1 MNNKHRFSLFYLLI
15 IPVSI
20 LTLIK
25 CETVDIT
32 YVPID
37 NNRSALDH
45 AYECEETL
53 GPLPKFSCDD
63 AIEVPTTKNG
73 IQLNSDSSN
82 YLDCDHPWA
91 FGMACQTGNKIGR
104 YQGINSD
111 GSENLDVVFIT
122 FFRDGGLGVIGNKIS
137 TGETC
142 FFSILDGVENNN
154 LPIPGESGYNEKW
167 MTPSAVAADKCVD
180 CHMSSPFLHT
190 PAVDQLQH
198 PQIPNELL
206 VPLTSNQP
214 YSVVGQ
220 EFGQPKTA
228 LFTNNQCT
236 ACHRPQCTSHFQNYP
251 LDELKMPAPFLNA
264 TNFDHSNIA
273 TMDRQEIRE
282 WCKTLGLDLFTGSG
296 D

>member
-1 MNNKHRFSLFYLLI
+1 MKKSLFFTLLVLLLCRCTI
-15 IPVSI
+15 DPH
-20 LTLIK
+20 
-25 CETVDIT
+25 DIT
-32 YVPID
+32 SEYGPIPG
-37 NNRSALDH
+37 RTALEY

-53 GPLPKFSCDD
+53 GPLPRFSFDD

-214 YSVVGQ
+214 YSVIGQ

-264 TNFDHSNIA
+264 NNFDHSDIA
-273 TMDRQEIRE
+273 TADRQEIRD
-282 WCKTLGLDLFTGSG
+282 WCKTLGIELSD
-296 D
+296 

>member
-1 MNNKHRFSLFYLLI
+1 MKKSLFFTLLVLLLCRCTI
-15 IPVSI
+15 DPH
-20 LTLIK
+20 
-25 CETVDIT
+25 DIT
-32 YVPID
+32 SEYGPIPG
-37 NNRSALDH
+37 RTALEY

-53 GPLPKFSCDD
+53 GPLPRFSFDD

-91 FGMACQTGNKIGR
+91 FGMACQTGNKVGR
-104 YQGINSD
+104 YQGINTD

-264 TNFDHSNIA
+264 TNFDHSDIA

>member
-1 MNNKHRFSLFYLLI
+1 MI

-154 LPIPGESGYNEKW
+154 LPIPG
-167 MTPSAVAADKCVD
+167 
-180 CHMSSPFLHT
+180 
-190 PAVDQLQH
+190 
-198 PQIPNELL
+198 
-206 VPLTSNQP
+206 
-214 YSVVGQ
+214 
-220 EFGQPKTA
+220 
-228 LFTNNQCT
+228 
-236 ACHRPQCTSHFQNYP
+236 
-251 LDELKMPAPFLNA
+251 
-264 TNFDHSNIA
+264 
-273 TMDRQEIRE
+273 
-282 WCKTLGLDLFTGSG
+282 
-296 D
+296 

>member
-1 MNNKHRFSLFYLLI
+1 MKKSLFFTLLVLLLCRCTI
-15 IPVSI
+15 DPH
-20 LTLIK
+20 
-25 CETVDIT
+25 DIT
-32 YVPID
+32 SEYGPIPG
-37 NNRSALDH
+37 RTALEY

-53 GPLPKFSCDD
+53 GPLPRFSFDD

-206 VPLTSNQP
+206 VPLTSNKP

-264 TNFDHSNIA
+264 TNFDHSDIA

-282 WCKTLGLDLFTGSG
+282 WCKTLGIELSD
-296 D
+296 

>member
-1 MNNKHRFSLFYLLI
+1 MKKSLFFTLLVLLLCRCTI
-15 IPVSI
+15 DPH
-20 LTLIK
+20 
-25 CETVDIT
+25 DIT
-32 YVPID
+32 SEYGPIPG
-37 NNRSALDH
+37 RTALEY

-53 GPLPKFSCDD
+53 GPLPRFSFDD

-214 YSVVGQ
+214 YSVIGQ

>member
-1 MNNKHRFSLFYLLI
+1 MI

-91 FGMACQTGNKIGR
+91 FGMACQTGNKVGR

>member
-1 MNNKHRFSLFYLLI
+1 MKKSLFFTLLVLLLCRCTI
-15 IPVSI
+15 DPH
-20 LTLIK
+20 
-25 CETVDIT
+25 DIT
-32 YVPID
+32 SEYGPIPG
-37 NNRSALDH
+37 RTALDY
-45 AYECEETL
+45 AYECEDTL
-53 GPLPKFSCDD
+53 GQLPRFSFDD

-264 TNFDHSNIA
+264 TNFDHSDIA

>member
-1 MNNKHRFSLFYLLI
+1 MI

-91 FGMACQTGNKIGR
+91 FGMACQTGNKVGR

-190 PAVDQLQH
+190 PAVDQIQH

-214 YSVVGQ
+214 YRVIGQ

>member
-1 MNNKHRFSLFYLLI
+1 MKKSLFFTLLVLLLCRCTI
-15 IPVSI
+15 DPH
-20 LTLIK
+20 
-25 CETVDIT
+25 DIT
-32 YVPID
+32 SEYGPIPG
-37 NNRSALDH
+37 RTALEY

-53 GPLPKFSCDD
+53 GPLPRFSFDD

-91 FGMACQTGNKIGR
+91 FGMACQTGNKVGR

-206 VPLTSNQP
+206 VPITSNQP

-264 TNFDHSNIA
+264 TNFDHRDIA

>member
-1 MNNKHRFSLFYLLI
+1 MKKSLFFTLLVLLLCRCTI
-15 IPVSI
+15 DPH
-20 LTLIK
+20 
-25 CETVDIT
+25 DIT
-32 YVPID
+32 SEYGPIPG
-37 NNRSALDH
+37 RTALEY

-53 GPLPKFSCDD
+53 GPLPRFSFDD

-73 IQLNSDSSN
+73 VQLNSDSSN

-264 TNFDHSNIA
+264 TNFDHSDIA

>member
-1 MNNKHRFSLFYLLI
+1 MKKSLFFTLLVLLLCRCTI
-15 IPVSI
+15 DPH
-20 LTLIK
+20 
-25 CETVDIT
+25 DIT
-32 YVPID
+32 SEYGPIPG
-37 NNRSALDH
+37 RTALEY

-53 GPLPKFSCDD
+53 GPLPRFSFDD

-122 FFRDGGLGVIGNKIS
+122 FCRDGGLGVIGHKLS

-154 LPIPGESGYNEKW
+154 LPTPGESGYNEKW

>member
-1 MNNKHRFSLFYLLI
+1 M
-15 IPVSI
+15 
-20 LTLIK
+20 
-25 CETVDIT
+25 
-32 YVPID
+32 
-37 NNRSALDH
+37 
-45 AYECEETL
+45 
-53 GPLPKFSCDD
+53 
-63 AIEVPTTKNG
+63 
-73 IQLNSDSSN
+73 
-82 YLDCDHPWA
+82 
-91 FGMACQTGNKIGR
+91 
-104 YQGINSD
+104 
-111 GSENLDVVFIT
+111 
-122 FFRDGGLGVIGNKIS
+122 
-137 TGETC
+137 
-142 FFSILDGVENNN
+142 
-154 LPIPGESGYNEKW
+154 
-167 MTPSAVAADKCVD
+167 AADQCIN

>member
-1 MNNKHRFSLFYLLI
+1 MKKSLFFTLLVLLLCRCTI
-15 IPVSI
+15 DPH
-20 LTLIK
+20 
-25 CETVDIT
+25 DIT
-32 YVPID
+32 SEYGPIPG
-37 NNRSALDH
+37 RTALEY

-53 GPLPKFSCDD
+53 GPLPRFSFDD

-122 FFRDGGLGVIGNKIS
+122 FCRDGGLGVIGHKLS

-264 TNFDHSNIA
+264 NNFDHSDIA
-273 TMDRQEIRE
+273 TADRQEIRD
-282 WCKTLGLDLFTGSG
+282 WCKTLGIELSD
-296 D
+296 

>member
-1 MNNKHRFSLFYLLI
+1 MKKSLFFTLLVLLLCRCTI
-15 IPVSI
+15 DPH
-20 LTLIK
+20 
-25 CETVDIT
+25 DIT
-32 YVPID
+32 SEYGPIPG
-37 NNRSALDH
+37 RTALEY

-53 GPLPKFSCDD
+53 GPLPRFSFDD

-264 TNFDHSNIA
+264 NNFDHSDIA
-273 TMDRQEIRE
+273 TADRQEIRD
-282 WCKTLGLDLFTGSG
+282 WCKTLGIELSD
-296 D
+296 

>member
-1 MNNKHRFSLFYLLI
+1 MKKSLFFTFLVLL
-15 IPVSI
+15 
-20 LTLIK
+20 LCRCTLDPH
-25 CETVDIT
+25 DIT
-32 YVPID
+32 SEYGPIPG
-37 NNRSALDH
+37 RTALEY

-53 GPLPKFSCDD
+53 GPLPRFSFDD

>member
-1 MNNKHRFSLFYLLI
+1 MKKSLFFTLLVLLLCRCTI
-15 IPVSI
+15 DPH
-20 LTLIK
+20 
-25 CETVDIT
+25 DIT
-32 YVPID
+32 SEYGPIPG
-37 NNRSALDH
+37 RTALEY

-53 GPLPKFSCDD
+53 GPLPRFSFDD

>member
-1 MNNKHRFSLFYLLI
+1 MKKSLFFTLLVLLLCRCTI
-15 IPVSI
+15 DPH
-20 LTLIK
+20 
-25 CETVDIT
+25 DIT
-32 YVPID
+32 SEYGPIPG
-37 NNRSALDH
+37 RTALEY

-53 GPLPKFSCDD
+53 GQLPRFSFDD

-273 TMDRQEIRE
+273 TMDIQEIRE

>member
-1 MNNKHRFSLFYLLI
+1 MKKSLFFTLLVLLLCRCTI
-15 IPVSI
+15 DPH
-20 LTLIK
+20 
-25 CETVDIT
+25 DIT
-32 YVPID
+32 SEYGPIPG
-37 NNRSALDH
+37 RTALEY

-53 GPLPKFSCDD
+53 GPLPRFSFDD

-264 TNFDHSNIA
+264 NNFDHSDIA
-273 TMDRQEIRE
+273 TADRQEIRD

>member
-1 MNNKHRFSLFYLLI
+1 MNNSNRLFLFYLLI
-15 IPVSI
+15 TPLI
-20 LTLIK
+20 LLSLTK

-32 YVPID
+32 YVSID

-63 AIEVPTTKNG
+63 AIEVSTTKNG

-91 FGMACQTGNKIGR
+91 FGMACQTGNKVGR
-104 YQGINSD
+104 YQGINAD

-264 TNFDHSNIA
+264 TNFDHSDIA

>member
-1 MNNKHRFSLFYLLI
+1 
-15 IPVSI
+15 
-20 LTLIK
+20 
-25 CETVDIT
+25 
-32 YVPID
+32 
-37 NNRSALDH
+37 
-45 AYECEETL
+45 
-53 GPLPKFSCDD
+53 
-63 AIEVPTTKNG
+63 
-73 IQLNSDSSN
+73 
-82 YLDCDHPWA
+82 
-91 FGMACQTGNKIGR
+91 
-104 YQGINSD
+104 
-111 GSENLDVVFIT
+111 
-122 FFRDGGLGVIGNKIS
+122 
-137 TGETC
+137 
-142 FFSILDGVENNN
+142 
-154 LPIPGESGYNEKW
+154 

-264 TNFDHSNIA
+264 NNFDHSDIA
-273 TMDRQEIRE
+273 TADRQEIRD
-282 WCKTLGLDLFTGSG
+282 WCKTLGIELSD
-296 D
+296 

>member
-1 MNNKHRFSLFYLLI
+1 MKKSLFFTLLVLLLCRCTI
-15 IPVSI
+15 DPH
-20 LTLIK
+20 
-25 CETVDIT
+25 DIT
-32 YVPID
+32 SEYGPIPG
-37 NNRSALDH
+37 RTALEY

-53 GPLPKFSCDD
+53 GPLPRFSFDD

-91 FGMACQTGNKIGR
+91 FGMACQTGNKVGR

-122 FFRDGGLGVIGNKIS
+122 FCRDGGLGVIGNKLS

-264 TNFDHSNIA
+264 TNFDHSDIA

>member
-1 MNNKHRFSLFYLLI
+1 MKKSLFFTLLVMLLCRCTI
-15 IPVSI
+15 DPH
-20 LTLIK
+20 
-25 CETVDIT
+25 DIT
-32 YVPID
+32 SEYGPIPG
-37 NNRSALDH
+37 RTALEY

-53 GPLPKFSCDD
+53 GPLPRFSFDD

-264 TNFDHSNIA
+264 TNFDHSDIA

>member
-1 MNNKHRFSLFYLLI
+1 MKKSLFFTLLVLLLCRCTI
-15 IPVSI
+15 DPH
-20 LTLIK
+20 
-25 CETVDIT
+25 DIT
-32 YVPID
+32 SEYGPIPG
-37 NNRSALDH
+37 RTALEY

-53 GPLPKFSCDD
+53 GPLPRFSFDD

-91 FGMACQTGNKIGR
+91 FGMACQTGNKVGR

-122 FFRDGGLGVIGNKIS
+122 FCRDGGLGVIGNKLS

-206 VPLTSNQP
+206 VPLISNQP

-264 TNFDHSNIA
+264 TNVDHSDIA

>member
-1 MNNKHRFSLFYLLI
+1 MKKSLFFTLLVLLLCRCTI
-15 IPVSI
+15 DPH
-20 LTLIK
+20 
-25 CETVDIT
+25 DIT
-32 YVPID
+32 SEYGPIPG
-37 NNRSALDH
+37 RTALEY
-45 AYECEETL
+45 AYECEEIL
-53 GPLPKFSCDD
+53 GPLPRFSFDD

-251 LDELKMPAPFLNA
+251 LDELVMPAPFLNA
-264 TNFDHSNIA
+264 NNFDHSDIA
-273 TMDRQEIRE
+273 TADRQEIRD
-282 WCKTLGLDLFTGSG
+282 WCKTLGIELSD
-296 D
+296 

>member
-1 MNNKHRFSLFYLLI
+1 MKKSLFFTLLVLLLWRCTI
-15 IPVSI
+15 DPH
-20 LTLIK
+20 
-25 CETVDIT
+25 DIT
-32 YVPID
+32 SEYGPIPG
-37 NNRSALDH
+37 RTALEY
-45 AYECEETL
+45 AYECEEIL
-53 GPLPKFSCDD
+53 GPLPRFSFDD

-180 CHMSSPFLHT
+180 CHMSNPFLHT

-228 LFTNNQCT
+228 LFTNNECT

-264 TNFDHSNIA
+264 TNFDHSDIA

>member
-1 MNNKHRFSLFYLLI
+1 MKKSLFFTLLVLLLCRCTI
-15 IPVSI
+15 DPH
-20 LTLIK
+20 
-25 CETVDIT
+25 DIT
-32 YVPID
+32 SEYGPIPG
-37 NNRSALDH
+37 RTALEY

-53 GPLPKFSCDD
+53 GPLPRFSFDD

-198 PQIPNELL
+198 PQIQNELL

>member
-1 MNNKHRFSLFYLLI
+1 MKKSLFFTLLVLLLCRCTI
-15 IPVSI
+15 DPH
-20 LTLIK
+20 
-25 CETVDIT
+25 DIT
-32 YVPID
+32 SEYGPIPG
-37 NNRSALDH
+37 RTALEY

-53 GPLPKFSCDD
+53 GPLPRFSFDD

-206 VPLTSNQP
+206 VPLTSNKP

-264 TNFDHSNIA
+264 TNFDHSDIA

-282 WCKTLGLDLFTGSG
+282 WCKTLGLDLFTGSV

>member
-1 MNNKHRFSLFYLLI
+1 MKKSLFFTLLVLLLCRCTI
-15 IPVSI
+15 DPH
-20 LTLIK
+20 
-25 CETVDIT
+25 DIT
-32 YVPID
+32 SEYGPIPG
-37 NNRSALDH
+37 RTALEY

-53 GPLPKFSCDD
+53 GPLPRFSFDD

-214 YSVVGQ
+214 YSVIGQ

-264 TNFDHSNIA
+264 TNFDHSDIA
-273 TMDRQEIRE
+273 TADRQEIRD
-282 WCKTLGLDLFTGSG
+282 WCKT
-296 D
+296 

>member
-1 MNNKHRFSLFYLLI
+1 MKKSLFFTLLVLLLCRCTI
-15 IPVSI
+15 DPH
-20 LTLIK
+20 
-25 CETVDIT
+25 DIT
-32 YVPID
+32 SEYGPIPG
-37 NNRSALDH
+37 RTALEY

-53 GPLPKFSCDD
+53 GPLPRFSFDN

-91 FGMACQTGNKIGR
+91 FGMACQTGNKVGR

>member
-1 MNNKHRFSLFYLLI
+1 MKKSLFFTLLVLLLCRCTI
-15 IPVSI
+15 DPH
-20 LTLIK
+20 
-25 CETVDIT
+25 DIT
-32 YVPID
+32 SEYGPIPG
-37 NNRSALDH
+37 RTALEY

-53 GPLPKFSCDD
+53 GPLPRFSFDD

-91 FGMACQTGNKIGR
+91 FGMACQTGNKVGR

-122 FFRDGGLGVIGNKIS
+122 FCRDGGLGVIGNKLS

-167 MTPSAVAADKCVD
+167 MTPSAVAADQCVN
-180 CHMSSPFLHT
+180 CPMSSPFLHT

-251 LDELKMPAPFLNA
+251 LDELVMPAPFLNA
-264 TNFDHSNIA
+264 NNFDHSDIA
-273 TMDRQEIRE
+273 TADRQEIRD
-282 WCKTLGLDLFTGSG
+282 WCKTLGIELSD
-296 D
+296 

>member
-1 MNNKHRFSLFYLLI
+1 MKKSLFFTLLVLLLCRCTI
-15 IPVSI
+15 DPH
-20 LTLIK
+20 
-25 CETVDIT
+25 DIT
-32 YVPID
+32 SEYGPIPG
-37 NNRSALDH
+37 RTALEY

-53 GPLPKFSCDD
+53 GPLPRFSFDD

-91 FGMACQTGNKIGR
+91 FGMACQTGNKVGR

-122 FFRDGGLGVIGNKIS
+122 FCRDGGLGVIGNKLS

-167 MTPSAVAADKCVD
+167 MTPSAVAADQCVN

-264 TNFDHSNIA
+264 TNFDHSDIA

>member
-1 MNNKHRFSLFYLLI
+1 MKKSLFFTLLVLLLCRCTI
-15 IPVSI
+15 DPH
-20 LTLIK
+20 
-25 CETVDIT
+25 DIT
-32 YVPID
+32 SEYGPIPG
-37 NNRSALDH
+37 RTALEY
-45 AYECEETL
+45 AYECEEIL
-53 GPLPKFSCDD
+53 GPLPRFSFDD

-264 TNFDHSNIA
+264 NNFDHSDIA
-273 TMDRQEIRE
+273 TADRQEIRD
-282 WCKTLGLDLFTGSG
+282 WCKTLGIELSD
-296 D
+296 

>member
-1 MNNKHRFSLFYLLI
+1 MI

-264 TNFDHSNIA
+264 TNFDHSDIA

>member
-1 MNNKHRFSLFYLLI
+1 MI

-32 YVPID
+32 YVPIN
-37 NNRSALDH
+37 NNRSAIDH

>member
-1 MNNKHRFSLFYLLI
+1 MKKSLFFTLLVLLLCRCTI
-15 IPVSI
+15 DPH
-20 LTLIK
+20 
-25 CETVDIT
+25 DIT
-32 YVPID
+32 SEYGPIPG
-37 NNRSALDH
+37 RTALEY

-53 GPLPKFSCDD
+53 GPLPRFSFDD

-264 TNFDHSNIA
+264 NNFDHSDIA
-273 TMDRQEIRE
+273 TADRQ
-282 WCKTLGLDLFTGSG
+282 
-296 D
+296 

>member
-1 MNNKHRFSLFYLLI
+1 MKKSLFFTLLVLLLCRCTI
-15 IPVSI
+15 DPH
-20 LTLIK
+20 
-25 CETVDIT
+25 DIT
-32 YVPID
+32 SEYGPIPG
-37 NNRSALDH
+37 RTALEY

-53 GPLPKFSCDD
+53 GPLPRFSFDD

-264 TNFDHSNIA
+264 TNFDHSDIS

>member
-1 MNNKHRFSLFYLLI
+1 MKKSLFFTLLVLLLCRCTI
-15 IPVSI
+15 DPH
-20 LTLIK
+20 
-25 CETVDIT
+25 DIT
-32 YVPID
+32 SEYGPIPG
-37 NNRSALDH
+37 RTALEY

-53 GPLPKFSCDD
+53 GPLPRFSFDD

-154 LPIPGESGYNEKW
+154 LPIQGESGYNEKW

>member
-1 MNNKHRFSLFYLLI
+1 MKKSLFFTLLVLLLCRCTI
-15 IPVSI
+15 DPH
-20 LTLIK
+20 
-25 CETVDIT
+25 DIT
-32 YVPID
+32 SEYGPIPG
-37 NNRSALDH
+37 RTALEY

-53 GPLPKFSCDD
+53 GPLPRFSFDD

-264 TNFDHSNIA
+264 TNFDHSDIA

-282 WCKTLGLDLFTGSG
+282 WCKTLGIELSD
-296 D
+296 